1 MKQENRKKEKGDRIL
16 KAAAQVFAKR
26 GYNRTLIADI
36 AKQAGIGKGT
46 IYEYFSSKEDLF
58 FAVFEWFVKQSGAEA
73 KVAISA
79 LGGSAADRLHALGNS
94 LMQTWTE
101 AGDLY
106 TLVMEFWSASASSK
120 MRHHFKEAFKKAYQE
135 FPFIVSTL
143 IQEGIDRG
151 EFRDGVDKES
161 VAAALVGTWDALL
174 LQAWFEEGFDPI
186 HAANHHMA
194 VMIRGLKH

>member
-1 MKQENRKKEKGDRIL
+1 MKQENRKKDKGDRIL
-16 KAAAQVFAKR
+16 KAAAQVFANR

-46 IYEYFSSKEDLF
+46 VYEYFSSKEDLF
-58 FAVFEWFVKQSGAEA
+58 FAVFEWFVKQSGVEA

-106 TLVMEFWSASASSK
+106 TLVMEFWSASASSN
-120 MRHHFKEAFKKAYQE
+120 MRNHFKEAFREAYQD
-135 FPFIVSTL
+135 FRFIVSTL

-161 VAAALVGTWDALL
+161 IAAALVGTWDALL
-174 LQAWFEEGFDPI
+174 LQAWFEEGFDPT
-186 HAANHHMA
+186 HAANQHMA